1 MKILVVVIFILFLFS
16 GCAMVGSHEESVLN
30 MEKEKQNDCQF
41 RIQDV
46 IIKKG
51 GFESLPECL

>member
-1 MKILVVVIFILFLFS
+1 
-16 GCAMVGSHEESVLN
+16 MVGSHEESVLN

>member
-1 MKILVVVIFILFLFS
+1 MKILVVVIFIFFLFG
-16 GCAMVGSHEESVLN
+16 GCTKLGSHHESVLK
-30 MEKEKQNDCQF
+30 MGKKKENDCQF